1 MLQKKPNE
9 SINPV
14 LLLKPMQCSRHT
26 PFDCNK
32 KGISHRFCAYPFYL
46 VLFLIISLIT
56 NFAKNRNNYTCK
68 RVWHSNIS
76 KQVTLAASQGGHVA
90 PNSPGRPISHSAAQI
105 ARSGFSMAVDFGRQE
120 RRPRRPE
127 SSRPL
132 DLALDVSDLL

>member
-1 MLQKKPNE
+1 MDPRSDYVSNFDGGQVRTGMARY
-9 SINPV
+9 IYIPV
-14 LLLKPMQCSRHT
+14 HYIKWC
-26 PFDCNK
+26 
-32 KGISHRFCAYPFYL
+32 
-46 VLFLIISLIT
+46 
-56 NFAKNRNNYTCK
+56 
-68 RVWHSNIS
+68 SNIS